1 LTPVRKSS
9 VFLIYL
15 AVNLILLAL
24 MLVHAGLARKAETN
38 SLAAKSEMVEEL
50 GITDLCLFTE
60 ASYTRHLSQSDVFT
74 PFQDGPSLPDHFPSG
89 GVVRPPQALMKPNEK
104 LD

>member
-1 LTPVRKSS
+1 MRKSS

-15 AVNLILLAL
+15 AINLVLMAL
-24 MLVHAGLARKAETN
+24 MFVHAGLARKAEAS
-38 SLAAKSEMVEEL
+38 SLAAKSEMVQEL

-60 ASYTRHLSQSDVFT
+60 AGYARHLSQADVFT

-89 GVVRPPQALMKPNEK
+89 GLVQPPDALKKSNEK

>member
-1 LTPVRKSS
+1 MRRVRKSA

-15 AVNLILLAL
+15 ALNLILVGL
-24 MLVHAGLARKAETN
+24 MFVHAGLARKAATK
-38 SLAAKSEMVEEL
+38 SLPEKSDLVRRL
-50 GITDLCLFTE
+50 GMTDLCLFTE
-60 ASYTRHLSQSDVFT
+60 ASYTRHLAQASVFT

-89 GVVRPPQALMKPNEK
+89 GLVSPPQTLRKPNEK